1 MLLANVLLV
10 WRCSCNVNDRAFS
23 SQLKVEQ
30 LCEVLYGG
38 KEDYVDWRKFLV
50 CVAQPWPIPSSQQLV
65 EAAQRFAAV
74 AGVEGRV
81 TRGEYM
87 GVETWITA
95 GPAAEGFNR
104 PQKLKEVR
112 TFC

>member
-1 MLLANVLLV
+1 MSMIE
-10 WRCSCNVNDRAFS
+10 RFS

-38 KEDYVDWRKFLV
+38 KEDYVDWWKFVV

-65 EAAQRFAAV
+65 EATQRFAAV
-74 AGVEGRV
+74 AEVEGRV

-95 GPAAEGFNR
+95 GPATEGFNR

>member
-1 MLLANVLLV
+1 MSMIE
-10 WRCSCNVNDRAFS
+10 RFS

-38 KEDYVDWRKFLV
+38 KEDYVDWRKFVV

-65 EAAQRFAAV
+65 EATQRFAAV
-74 AGVEGRV
+74 AEVEGRV

-95 GPAAEGFNR
+95 RSVTEGFNR
-104 PQKLKEVR
+104 PRKLKEVCKYCYP
-112 TFC
+112 F

>member
-1 MLLANVLLV
+1 MPCWLGGAPAISMIK
-10 WRCSCNVNDRAFS
+10 RFS

-38 KEDYVDWRKFLV
+38 KEDYVDWRKFVV

-65 EAAQRFAAV
+65 EAAQRLAEV

-87 GVETWITA
+87 GVETWISA
-95 GPAAEGFNR
+95 GPATEGFNR

-112 TFC
+112 TF

>member
-1 MLLANVLLV
+1 MSMIE
-10 WRCSCNVNDRAFS
+10 RFS

-38 KEDYVDWRKFLV
+38 KEDYVDWQKFVV

-65 EAAQRFAAV
+65 EATQRFAAV
-74 AGVEGRV
+74 AEVEGRV

-95 GPAAEGFNR
+95 GPATEGFNR